1 MANGNPDVNKR
12 VARSALLT
20 LLISL
25 VGFYLGDRYGEAL
38 AAYPGQLI
46 EHWGDAFSSMWPLIL
61 EDPAHIDMSSMSLL
75 VGLGVL
81 LVVWLVWLRYVAFI
95 GNFRAGEESGSARWG
110 TLKEGKAFKDDT
122 NEDNNL
128 IFTKNYGLALKRPK
142 YNPELDRNLNV
153 LVVGGSGSGKTF
165 NYVTPNIC
173 QLNTSYFITDPKGTL
188 LNDAGFLF
196 TDNGYR
202 LKSFNTIS
210 FDESMHYNP
219 LKYVRTDTDILSFVN
234 CFIMNTNGDG
244 KASDPFWE
252 NSERMLY
259 TALIALL
266 RDWFPPEDYNLPSLL
281 TLLSMAEARENDET
295 YKSPLDLLFLQIE
308 EGKRYIKGGGGR
320 PASNGPSGLSRS
332 LVDGGSGGSW
342 SWVPSKFRRN
352 SDGVR
357 PADCGGLSADQDFAL
372 MNYKNFK
379 VAAGK
384 TLKSIIIS
392 CNVRLA
398 PIATKG
404 IKELLT
410 YDEMEIDTLGDPGA
424 KVAIFGILS
433 DTDKTFSFLFA
444 ILMWQTIDQL
454 CRKALTH
461 YGGKLP
467 TPVHFIFDEFANIGT
482 IPQIEETIAVTR
494 SRNIGI
500 TIILQSMSQ
509 LESKYDKKAQT
520 IVDCCDSTL
529 FLGGKSNS
537 TNKEI
542 AEMIGKQT
550 INQMT
555 YNEST
560 GQSSSASKNLQIQGR
575 DLIDPAEIGKMSRK
589 KAILLIAGA
598 NPLMDDKYDPHE
610 HRRYCYIVDKRNK
623 RRIHKD
629 SFDFKRF
636 MVDGFRP
643 YDEGT
648 RVAER
653 IVFDTETT
661 GLRPGVGKGDEIL
674 TISVLDGKTGDV
686 LLDAKYRPRWN
697 KRWDRATKVNG
708 IRPEDVEGLPTIEGD
723 VPRIRELVM
732 CAREIVGYNVSF
744 DLGFLKCLGIE
755 PRVGTE
761 VIDTMKT
768 FSSFVQ
774 RYGSYLNLSDDIERR
789 YKLVEAA
796 EVIGYE
802 WKERPHSSLPDA
814 QATLAVQQ
822 FIETY
827 RPTEAEEVAF

>member
-1 MANGNPDVNKR
+1 MANKGNPEVNKR
-12 VARSALLT
+12 IARSALAT
-20 LLISL
+20 LVISAA
-25 VGFYLGDRYGEAL
+25 GFYLGDRYGEAL
-38 AAYPGQLI
+38 VSYPGQFF
-46 EHWGDAFSSMWPLIL
+46 EHWGEAFASMWTLIR
-61 EDPAHIDMSSMSLL
+61 EDPMHLDMTPTPLL

-81 LVVWLVWLRYVAFI
+81 VVIWLFWLRYVAFI

-110 TLKEGKAFKDDT
+110 TLKEGKAFKDQT

-128 IFTKNYGLALKRPK
+128 IFTKNFGLALHRPK
-142 YNPELDRNLNV
+142 FNPELDRNLNV

-165 NYVTPNIC
+165 NYVTPNIM

-188 LNDAGFLF
+188 LKDAGFLF
-196 TDNGYR
+196 TDNGYKV
-202 LKSFNTIS
+202 KSFNTINL
-210 FDESMHYNP
+210 DESMHYNP
-219 LKYVRTDTDILSFVN
+219 LKYVKSDTDILSFVN
-234 CFIMNTNGDG
+234 CYIMNTNGDG
-244 KASDPFWE
+244 KAGDPFWE

-281 TLLSMAEARENDET
+281 TLLSMAEARENDEN

-308 EGKRYIKGGGGR
+308 EGKRYVDTGGSGAA
-320 PASNGPSGLSRS
+320 PSAPSGLSRGFGT
-332 LVDGGSGGSW
+332 GGDTGAW
-342 SWVPSKFRRN
+342 SWQPSKLKRN
-352 SDGVR
+352 SDGVE
-357 PADCGGLSADQDFAL
+357 PAKCGGLSPDEDFAL

-398 PIATKG
+398 PIATAG
-404 IKELLT
+404 IRDLLR
-410 YDEMEIDTLGDPGA
+410 YDEMDIDTLGDPGA

-433 DTDKTFSFLFA
+433 DTDKTLSFLFA

-454 CRKALTH
+454 CRKALTA

-555 YNEST
+555 YGESA

-575 DLIDPAEIGKMSRK
+575 DLIDAAEIAKMSRK
-589 KAILLIAGA
+589 KAILLIAGT
-598 NPLMDDKYDPHE
+598 NPLMDDKYDPRT
-610 HRRYCYIVDKRNK
+610 HRRYCYIVDKRNRK
-623 RRIHKD
+623 RLHED
-629 SFDFKRF
+629 SFDFKRY
-636 MVDGFRP
+636 MAGGYGARASDG
-643 YDEGT
+643 D
-648 RVAER
+648 A
-653 IVFDTETT
+653 
-661 GLRPGVGKGDEIL
+661 GVGAGD
-674 TISVLDGKTGDV
+674 G
-686 LLDAKYRPRWN
+686 
-697 KRWDRATKVNG
+697 
-708 IRPEDVEGLPTIEGD
+708 
-723 VPRIRELVM
+723 
-732 CAREIVGYNVSF
+732 
-744 DLGFLKCLGIE
+744 
-755 PRVGTE
+755 
-761 VIDTMKT
+761 
-768 FSSFVQ
+768 
-774 RYGSYLNLSDDIERR
+774 
-789 YKLVEAA
+789 A
-796 EVIGYE
+796 E
-802 WKERPHSSLPDA
+802 
-814 QATLAVQQ
+814 
-822 FIETY
+822 
-827 RPTEAEEVAF
+827 